1 MICDVA
7 APQQLITASSC
18 NIHFDDDKRSLTC
31 LGFVIARLQSTPTM
45 IPDAPPSVPAS
56 TGGLLTAQTASRVA
70 RSVTS
75 PKSPAGHLERALSDA
90 HISTPTL
97 SFTGASTAPTSSS
110 GIRVSHF
117 RNGPRRLRMSVW
129 GVREKNEA
137 ASRRAVGLRSDVT
150 LVAVIWFA
158 GPQIKRDPLSVQE
171 EAISPP

>member
-1 MICDVA
+1 VNVFAFVEMICDVA

-90 HISTPTL
+90 LISTADIVLHRSVNGTD
-97 SFTGASTAPTSSS
+97 F
-110 GIRVSHF
+110 IF
-117 RNGPRRLRMSVW
+117 RH
-129 GVREKNEA
+129 
-137 ASRRAVGLRSDVT
+137 SRQPFQEWPSPPSDVC
-150 LVAVIWFA
+150 L
-158 GPQIKRDPLSVQE
+158 GRS
-171 EAISPP
+171 